1 MQIKNADKVS
11 DVISLPLN
19 YNVSKDKLLSNLT
32 KKYDYRV

>member
-11 DVISLPLN
+11 DVISLSLN
-19 YNVSKDKLLSNLT
+19 YSVRNKLLSNLT